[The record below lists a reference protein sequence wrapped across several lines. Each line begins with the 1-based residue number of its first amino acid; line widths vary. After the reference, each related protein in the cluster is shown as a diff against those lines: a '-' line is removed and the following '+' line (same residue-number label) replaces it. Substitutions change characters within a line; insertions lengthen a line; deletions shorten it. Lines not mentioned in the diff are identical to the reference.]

1 VEKLKSVRI
10 GRQIQLHRY
19 PRGPVDPADFRV
31 AEVALG
37 DPRPGEVLVRNTFT
51 SVDPAIRLRLAEDGP
66 AGYFPAFA
74 LDTAMDG
81 IMTVGE
87 VLESRSPDF
96 APGDTVW
103 HASGWRDYAVLAANA
118 PALNGI
124 GGLTRLDTR
133 LAPAHVYLGPLG
145 GMGLT
150 AYAGLFRVAELRED
164 DIVWV
169 SAAAGATGSLAAQF
183 AKLNGN
189 RVIGSAGSDA
199 KVAWLLAEAGLDA
212 AFNHRRGPVAESLR
226 KAAPDGIDVYY
237 DNVGGAHLQAA
248 LGALRRGGRIA
259 LCGAVSQYDASGPAP
274 GPDNLFQAVANDLTL
289 RGFRG
294 SSYADA
300 MPEMQRAVGGWLRD
314 GRLRYQETIVEGLER
329 APEALVML
337 LGGETIGKTLVRI
350 A

>member
-1 VEKLKSVRI
+1 MRI
-10 GRQIQLHRY
+10 GRQIQLRRY
-19 PRGPVDPADFRV
+19 PRGPVAAGDFRV
-31 AEVALG
+31 AEVAVPEPG
-37 DPRPGEVLVRNTFT
+37 PGEVLVRNTFT
-51 SVDPAIRLRLAEDGP
+51 SVDPAIRLRLAENGP

-87 VLESRSPDF
+87 VLESRAAGF
-96 APGDTVW
+96 APGDAVW
-103 HASGWRDYAVLAANA
+103 HASGWREYAVVAAGA
-118 PALNGI
+118 AALNGI

-133 LAPAHVYLGPLG
+133 LAPANVYLGPLG

-164 DIVWV
+164 DVVWV

-199 KVAWLLAEAGLDA
+199 KVAWLRDEAGLDA
-212 AFNHRRGPVAESLR
+212 AFNHRRGSVAESLR
-226 KAAPDGIDVYY
+226 AAAPDGIDVYF
-237 DNVGGAHLQAA
+237 DNVGGDHLQAA
-248 LGALRRGGRIA
+248 LGALRRGGRVA
-259 LCGAVSQYDASGPAP
+259 LCGAVSQYDASAPAP

-314 GRLRYQETIVEGLER
+314 GRLRYRETIVEGLER
-329 APEALVML
+329 APEALVKL
-337 LGGETIGKTLVRI
+337 LGGATIGKTLVRI